1 MTIGAPVLT
10 TLAGRMPR
18 KRLLLS
24 LLMLFIAGNAFAAF
38 APGYESLIVARFL
51 TGLAHGVFFAI
62 ASTIATSLVAPDKQS
77 SAIVLVFLGL
87 TVALVTGVPLG
98 TGSGKASDGNRP
110 SLAWSFWA

>member
-62 ASTIATSLVAPDKQS
+62 ATSLVAPDKQS
-77 SAIVLVFLGL
+77 SAITLVFLGL